1 LCKNCT
7 NFSDL
12 LLFSLQS
19 VKYPTD
25 AALTQSEQK
34 PMSPLPD
41 SSPPSPR
48 SAPAEPVQSEQTSPV
63 AEPSIA
69 EHSLKTDDVSEE
81 AKPASTEA
89 TPALRRP
96 LARPVNRPA
105 TPPAATPAIAKVVPA
120 ATPKPEPVA
129 VITDSDT
136 ANAAAIVS
144 SETDPATLRPHP
156 IPPPSEP
163 KQYRAIGLVY
173 GRYTAV
179 EDEFTRGEM
188 LTPDGTLIKAVLL
201 GRVMS
206 LVRNHIDLEKDHL
219 WVVYPR
225 TREGEPDIHLQIV
238 GIWEPET
245 LKQSDDEEQEA
256 EGQDVAIEEPTA
268 PTDADLHDRYFS
280 IRGEIV
286 YVAQDETY
294 LVVKIQQAPRKNS
307 EKAKAF
313 KLPLRGKLE
322 NPRQVGYF
330 WDLNIKLIGVALTIT
345 EGTCIGLAPPKK
357 RSKDGDDRGRRRP
370 QFGRRPPGGGAPRSS
385 SAAPPRPATGSR
397 PVPPPKPVKRSEPA
411 SEG

>member
-1 LCKNCT
+1 
-7 NFSDL
+7 
-12 LLFSLQS
+12 
-19 VKYPTD
+19 
-25 AALTQSEQK
+25 
-34 PMSPLPD
+34 MSPLPD
-41 SSPPSPR
+41 SSPQSSK
-48 SAPAEPVQSEQTSPV
+48 SAPTESVQSDHSLPIAEPP
-63 AEPSIA
+63 IA
-69 EHSLKTDDVSEE
+69 ELSLKSDDASED
-81 AKPASTEA
+81 AKLSTGA

-96 LARPVNRPA
+96 LARPVSRPE
-105 TPPAATPAIAKVVPA
+105 TSPAVTPAIAKVSPTAPPA
-120 ATPKPEPVA
+120 PKSEPVSVTA
-129 VITDSDT
+129 VAEPSDT
-136 ANAAAIVS
+136 PATAS
-144 SETDPATLRPHP
+144 SETDQATEAPLRPNP

-188 LTPDGTLIKAVLL
+188 VTPDGTLLKAVLL

-238 GIWEPET
+238 GVWEPET
-245 LKQSDDEEQEA
+245 LDRTDDQEQEA
-256 EGQDVAIEEPTA
+256 GGQAAEVEEPTA
-268 PTDADLHDRYFS
+268 PTDADLYDRYFS

-294 LVVKIQQAPRKNS
+294 VVVKIQQAPRKS
-307 EKAKAF
+307 SDKAKAF

-330 WDLNIKLIGVALTIT
+330 WDLSIKLIGVALTIVDS
-345 EGTCIGLAPPKK
+345 TCIGLAPPKK
-357 RSKDGDDRGRRRP
+357 RSKDDEDRGRRRP
-370 QFGRRPPGGGAPRSS
+370 QFGRRPPSSGAPRSS
-385 SAAPPRPATGSR
+385 SSAPPRPATGGSR

>member
-1 LCKNCT
+1 ML
-7 NFSDL
+7 
-12 LLFSLQS
+12 
-19 VKYPTD
+19 
-25 AALTQSEQK
+25 
-34 PMSPLPD
+34 
-41 SSPPSPR
+41 
-48 SAPAEPVQSEQTSPV
+48 
-63 AEPSIA
+63 
-69 EHSLKTDDVSEE
+69 EHSPKADDVSEA
-81 AKPASTEA
+81 AKPTSTEA

-96 LARPVNRPA
+96 LARPVSRPA
-105 TPPAATPAIAKVVPA
+105 TPPASTPAIAKVTPTVLPA
-120 ATPKPEPVA
+120 SKPEPV
-129 VITDSDT
+129 VVSDT
-136 ANAAAIVS
+136 PDTAAPAN
-144 SETDPATLRPHP
+144 SEPDPETQATLRQHP

-163 KQYRAIGLVY
+163 KQYRAIGLVR

-188 LTPDGTLIKAVLL
+188 VTPDGTLIKAVLL

-245 LKQSDDEEQEA
+245 LKRSDA
-256 EGQDVAIEEPTA
+256 EGQDAEEQDTEVEEPKA

-307 EKAKAF
+307 QKAKAF

-345 EGTCIGLAPPKK
+345 DGTCIGLAPPKK

-370 QFGRRPPGGGAPRSS
+370 QFGRRPPNGGAPRSS
-385 SAAPPRPATGSR
+385 SAAPPRPATGGSR

>member
-1 LCKNCT
+1 
-7 NFSDL
+7 
-12 LLFSLQS
+12 
-19 VKYPTD
+19 
-25 AALTQSEQK
+25 
-34 PMSPLPD
+34 MSPSPD
-41 SSPPSPR
+41 SSPQSPK
-48 SAPAEPVQSEQTSPV
+48 SAPAEPIQSEQALPV
-63 AEPSIA
+63 VEPPIS
-69 EHSLKTDDVSEE
+69 EHSRKTDDVSES
-81 AKPASTEA
+81 AKSASTEV

-96 LARPVNRPA
+96 LARPVSLPT
-105 TPPAATPAIAKVVPA
+105 TPPAAAPAIAKVVPLA
-120 ATPKPEPVA
+120 IPKPEPVA
-129 VITDSDT
+129 VTV
-136 ANAAAIVS
+136 VS
-144 SETDPATLRPHP
+144 STPDVATTPDAATTASGETDLATQAALRPNP

-163 KQYRAIGLVY
+163 KQYRAIGLVH
-173 GRYTAV
+173 GRYTAL

-188 LTPDGTLIKAVLL
+188 VTPDGTLIKAVLL

-206 LVRNHIDLEKDHL
+206 LVRNHIDLERDHL

-238 GIWEPET
+238 GVWEPET
-245 LKQSDDEEQEA
+245 LKRGDA
-256 EGQDVAIEEPTA
+256 EGQDAEGQDAAEQDTEVEEPKA

-307 EKAKAF
+307 DKAKAF

-330 WDLNIKLIGVALTIT
+330 WDLNIKLIGVALTIMD
-345 EGTCIGLAPPKK
+345 GTCIGLAPPKK

-370 QFGRRPPGGGAPRSS
+370 QFGRRPPTGSAPRSS
-385 SAAPPRPATGSR
+385 SSAPPRPVTGASR

>member
-1 LCKNCT
+1 
-7 NFSDL
+7 
-12 LLFSLQS
+12 
-19 VKYPTD
+19 
-25 AALTQSEQK
+25 
-34 PMSPLPD
+34 MSPLPD
-41 SSPPSPR
+41 SSPQSPK
-48 SAPAEPVQSEQTSPV
+48 SPPTEPIQSEQSLPI
-63 AEPSIA
+63 AEPPIA
-69 EHSLKTDDVSEE
+69 ERPKTEDAKTEE
-81 AKPASTEA
+81 GREDAKSASMEV
-89 TPALRRP
+89 TPTLRRP
-96 LARPVNRPA
+96 LARPVNRPS
-105 TPPAATPAIAKVVPA
+105 PPAAITPVVAKVVPA
-120 ATPKPEPVA
+120 SKPEPVA
-129 VITDSDT
+129 TTAVPASSNVAAATHNEVDT
-136 ANAAAIVS
+136 ATQAA
-144 SETDPATLRPHP
+144 LRQHP

-163 KQYRAIGLVY
+163 KQYRAIGLVR

-188 LTPDGTLIKAVLL
+188 LTPDGTLLKAVLL

-238 GIWEPET
+238 GVWEPET
-245 LKQSDDEEQEA
+245 LKQSDSEEETA
-256 EGQDVAIEEPTA
+256 EVAPMT

-307 EKAKAF
+307 QKAKAF
-313 KLPLRGKLE
+313 KLPLHGKLE
-322 NPRQVGYF
+322 SPRQVGYF
-330 WDLNIKLIGVALTIT
+330 WDLNIKLQGVALTIT
-345 EGTCIGLAPPKK
+345 DGTCIGLAPPKK

-370 QFGRRPPGGGAPRSS
+370 QFGRRPPTGSTPRN
-385 SAAPPRPATGSR
+385 AAPPRPVTGSR

>member
-1 LCKNCT
+1 
-7 NFSDL
+7 
-12 LLFSLQS
+12 
-19 VKYPTD
+19 
-25 AALTQSEQK
+25 
-34 PMSPLPD
+34 MSPLPD
-41 SSPPSPR
+41 SSPQSSKNTPT
-48 SAPAEPVQSEQTSPV
+48 EPIQSEQSLPV
-63 AEPSIA
+63 TEPPIA
-69 EHSLKTDDVSEE
+69 EHPKNETVKVEDANTEE
-81 AKPASTEA
+81 GREDAKSASTEV
-89 TPALRRP
+89 TPTLRRP
-96 LARPVNRPA
+96 LARPVNRPP
-105 TPPAATPAIAKVVPA
+105 TPPAVTPAIAKVVPA
-120 ATPKPEPVA
+120 PKSEPVA
-129 VITDSDT
+129 PTVVSASSNAATTPHNETDT
-136 ANAAAIVS
+136 ATQAA
-144 SETDPATLRPHP
+144 LRQHP

-163 KQYRAIGLVY
+163 KQYRAIGLVR

-188 LTPDGTLIKAVLL
+188 LTPDGTLLKAVLL

-238 GIWEPET
+238 GVWEPET
-245 LKQSDDEEQEA
+245 LKQSDAEEQEA
-256 EGQDVAIEEPTA
+256 EVVPTT

-286 YVAQDETY
+286 YVAPDETY

-307 EKAKAF
+307 QKAKAF
-313 KLPLRGKLE
+313 KLPLHGKLE

-330 WDLNIKLIGVALTIT
+330 WDLNIKLQGVALTIAD
-345 EGTCIGLAPPKK
+345 GTCIGLAPPKK

-370 QFGRRPPGGGAPRSS
+370 QFGRRPPTGSTPRNGV
-385 SAAPPRPATGSR
+385 PPRPVTGSR

>member
-1 LCKNCT
+1 
-7 NFSDL
+7 
-12 LLFSLQS
+12 
-19 VKYPTD
+19 
-25 AALTQSEQK
+25 
-34 PMSPLPD
+34 MSPSPD
-41 SSPPSPR
+41 SSPQSPK
-48 SAPAEPVQSEQTSPV
+48 SAPAEPIQSEQALPV
-63 AEPSIA
+63 VEPLIS
-69 EHSLKTDDVSEE
+69 EHSRKTDDVGES
-81 AKPASTEA
+81 AKSASTEV

-96 LARPVNRPA
+96 LARPVSRPEI
-105 TPPAATPAIAKVVPA
+105 PPAVTPAIAKVVPP

-129 VITDSDT
+129 VTV
-136 ANAAAIVS
+136 VS
-144 SETDPATLRPHP
+144 STPDVATTPDAATTASGETDLATQATLRPNP

-173 GRYTAV
+173 GRYTAI

-188 LTPDGTLIKAVLL
+188 VTPDGTLLKAVLL

-238 GIWEPET
+238 GVWEPET
-245 LKQSDDEEQEA
+245 LDRNDDPEQEA
-256 EGQDVAIEEPTA
+256 EGQDAAVEESTA
-268 PTDADLHDRYFS
+268 PTDADLYDRYFS

-294 LVVKIQQAPRKNS
+294 VVVKIQQAPRKS
-307 EKAKAF
+307 SDKAKAF
-313 KLPLRGKLE
+313 KLPIRGKLE

-330 WDLNIKLIGVALTIT
+330 WDLNIKLIGVALTIVDS
-345 EGTCIGLAPPKK
+345 TCIGLAPPKK
-357 RSKDGDDRGRRRP
+357 RSKDDDDRGRRRP
-370 QFGRRPPGGGAPRSS
+370 QFGRRPPAGGAPRSS
-385 SAAPPRPATGSR
+385 SSAPPRPVTGGSR